1 MKKIIEHS
9 TIAIIAGLA
18 IAAFT
23 VADRNIGMVL
33 GAIAIGLTVFV
44 VVLDADIRIRL

>member
-1 MKKIIEHS
+1 MKRIIEHS

-18 IAAFT
+18 IAAFI

-33 GAIAIGLTVFV
+33 GALAVGLTVFV
-44 VVLDADIRIRL
+44 VALDADIRNRL